1 MATTTTLV
9 FDIETN
15 GLEPDTIWCI
25 GISDY
30 ESGITE
36 LFKGDDVPLAIMILS
51 EADLLV
57 GHNILGYD
65 VPVIEKLSG
74 VSLRDIPMV
83 DTLEL
88 SRQLHPTRLKHS
100 LESWGRTLGFPKG
113 HHVDWHEP
121 SEAMF
126 TYCVRDVELTTR
138 LFETLVGV

>member
-1 MATTTTLV
+1 MTTTLV

-25 GISDY
+25 CITDW

-36 LFKGDDVPLAIMILS
+36 LFAGDDIPLAIMILMQ
-51 EADLLV
+51 ADLLV
-57 GHNILGYD
+57 GHNIKGYD
-65 VPVIEKLSG
+65 IPVIEKLSG
-74 VSLRDIPMV
+74 VTLNHIPVV

-113 HHVDWHEP
+113 HHVDWHEA

-126 TYCVRDVELTTR
+126 TYCVRDVQLTTKV
-138 LFETLVGV
+138 FETLVGL

>member
-1 MATTTTLV
+1 MTTLV

-15 GLEPDTIWCI
+15 GIDPDTIWCI
-25 GISDY
+25 GITDWD
-30 ESGITE
+30 SGITE
-36 LFKGDDVPLAIMILS
+36 LLAGDDIPLAITILMQ
-51 EADLLV
+51 ADLLV
-57 GHNILGYD
+57 GHNIKKYD

-74 VSLRDIPMV
+74 VNLRHIPMV

-113 HHVDWHEP
+113 QHIEWDKP

-126 TYCVRDVELTTR
+126 TYCVRDVQLTTR